1 MKQQLKNFM
10 DFVREQGVVGL
21 AVGLAIGTQAGKAV
35 EAIVTGVINPL
46 VGFILGG
53 TSLTDLKWEIVYKSS
68 DSGRGLTIYWGSVV
82 DGLLK
87 LLAVAAVIYFVVRGL
102 RLDKLDKKKEK

>member
-1 MKQQLKNFM
+1 MNKQLKGFM

-35 EAIVTGVINPL
+35 EAIVSGLISPL

-53 TSLTDLKWEIVYKSS
+53 TDLSDAKWELVKKTADQS
-68 DSGRGLTIYWGSVV
+68 RELTIYWGGVV
-82 DGLLK
+82 DGLIK
-87 LLAVAAVIYFVVRGL
+87 LVAVAAVIYYVIHGL
-102 RLDKLDKKKEK
+102 KLDKLDKSK